1 MKKHE
6 FVDSFLEGVNL
17 GIDNTEK
24 KLTLQE
30 RESLKK
36 FKVLVGMV
44 FDERAK
50 VKQLTNRIEE
60 IDSEFACA
68 NIEVKCRSCGN
79 YYRMDYEVSQFT
91 QEMSYC
97 GGSDKCLP

>member
-1 MKKHE
+1 MNAEQKRDT
-6 FVDSFLEGVNL
+6 FIDAFLDGQSISPVPMQL
-17 GIDNTEK
+17 
-24 KLTLQE
+24 
-30 RESLKK
+30 RR
-36 FKVLVGMV
+36 LVGMV
-44 FDERAK
+44 YDLRSE
-50 VKQLTNRIEE
+50 VKGVKNQLAH

-97 GGSDKCLP
+97 GESDKCLP

>member
-1 MKKHE
+1 MTKEQKRDA
-6 FVDSFLEGVNL
+6 FVEAFLDGQSISPVPMQL
-17 GIDNTEK
+17 
-24 KLTLQE
+24 
-30 RESLKK
+30 RR
-36 FKVLVGMV
+36 LVGMV
-44 FDERAK
+44 YDLRSEVNSAK
-50 VKQLTNRIEE
+50 NQLAN
-60 IDSEFACA
+60 IDSEFSCA